1 MSLRPLPNRT
11 GAHVR
16 TLARAILC
24 ASMVAC
30 VVSCT
35 IPREITRTARSAIE
49 QLLLSEALNRSV
61 LDVALPLSID
71 EPLYMEVTGLQLGY
85 LAPLVSLPSVSDS
98 GTSTTTTSS
107 TSGYFS
113 PAGDLAFIRDGVAS
127 HLGVLGYRIAKRE
140 DDASY
145 LVRVV
150 VQSFGTSQSISFFG
164 MPPIQSVLIPFS
176 LPQLTVYQNLS
187 QDGFV
192 RYGIEV
198 IERASGRLYY
208 ATPWHSHR
216 TYHDQYT
223 ILFFFTFRVTDLDE
237 AP

>member
-1 MSLRPLPNRT
+1 MQ
-11 GAHVR
+11 G
-16 TLARAILC
+16 LARAVFW
-24 ASMVAC
+24 ASLLPLL
-30 VVSCT
+30 VSCT
-35 IPREITRTARSAIE
+35 IPREITKTARSAIE
-49 QLLLSEALNRSV
+49 QLLLAEALNRSL
-61 LDVALPLSID
+61 LDVSLPISVD

-85 LAPLVSLPSVSDS
+85 LSPMVPVSSVSAS
-98 GTSTTTTSS
+98 GEMSTTGSS

-113 PAGDLAFIRDGVAS
+113 PAGDLAFVKDAVAT
-127 HLGVLGYRIAKRE
+127 HLGVLGYRIFKRE
-140 DDASY
+140 EDASY

-176 LPQLTVYQNLS
+176 LPQLTVYQNLA

-192 RYGIEV
+192 RYGVEV
-198 IERASGRLYY
+198 IERASGRLLYS
-208 ATPWHSHR
+208 TPWHSHR

-223 ILFFFTFRVTDLDE
+223 IFFFFSFRMTDLDE

>member
-1 MSLRPLPNRT
+1 MQ
-11 GAHVR
+11 G
-16 TLARAILC
+16 LARAVFC
-24 ASMVAC
+24 ASLLPLLA
-30 VVSCT
+30 SCT
-35 IPREITRTARSAIE
+35 IPREITKTARSAIE
-49 QLLLSEALNRSV
+49 QLLLAEALNRSL
-61 LDVALPLSID
+61 LDVSLPISVD

-85 LAPLVSLPSVSDS
+85 LSPMVPVSSVSAS
-98 GTSTTTTSS
+98 GEMSTTGSS

-113 PAGDLAFIRDGVAS
+113 PAGDLAFVKDAVAT
-127 HLGVLGYRIAKRE
+127 HLGVLGYRIFKRE
-140 DDASY
+140 EDASY

-176 LPQLTVYQNLS
+176 LPQLTVYQNLA

-192 RYGIEV
+192 RYGVEV
-198 IERASGRLYY
+198 IERASGRLLYS
-208 ATPWHSHR
+208 TPWHSHR

-223 ILFFFTFRVTDLDE
+223 IFFFFSFRMTDLDE

>member
-1 MSLRPLPNRT
+1 MQ
-11 GAHVR
+11 G
-16 TLARAILC
+16 LARAVFW
-24 ASMVAC
+24 ASLLPLLA
-30 VVSCT
+30 SCT
-35 IPREITRTARSAIE
+35 IPREITKTARSAIE
-49 QLLLSEALNRSV
+49 QLLLAEALNRSL
-61 LDVALPLSID
+61 LDVALPISVD

-85 LAPLVSLPSVSDS
+85 LSPMVPVSSVSAS
-98 GTSTTTTSS
+98 GEMSTTGSS

-113 PAGDLAFIRDGVAS
+113 PAGDLAFVKDAVAT
-127 HLGVLGYRIAKRE
+127 HLGVLGYRIFKRE
-140 DDASY
+140 EDASY

-176 LPQLTVYQNLS
+176 LPQLTVYQNLA

-192 RYGIEV
+192 RYGVEV
-198 IERASGRLYY
+198 IERASGRLLYS
-208 ATPWHSHR
+208 TPWHSHR

-223 ILFFFTFRVTDLDE
+223 IFFFFSFRMTDLDE

>member
-1 MSLRPLPNRT
+1 MQ
-11 GAHVR
+11 G
-16 TLARAILC
+16 LARAVFW
-24 ASMVAC
+24 ASLLLLLA
-30 VVSCT
+30 SCT
-35 IPREITRTARSAIE
+35 IPREITKTARSAIE
-49 QLLLSEALNRSV
+49 QLLLAEALNRSL
-61 LDVALPLSID
+61 LDVALPISVD

-85 LAPLVSLPSVSDS
+85 LSPMVPVSSVSAS
-98 GTSTTTTSS
+98 GEMSTTGSS

-113 PAGDLAFIRDGVAS
+113 PAGDLAFVRDSVAT
-127 HLGVLGYRIAKRE
+127 HLGVLGYRISKRE
-140 DDASY
+140 EDASY

-176 LPQLTVYQNLS
+176 LPQLTVYQNLA

-192 RYGIEV
+192 RYGVEV
-198 IERASGRLYY
+198 IERASGRLLYS
-208 ATPWHSHR
+208 TPWHSHR

-223 ILFFFTFRVTDLDE
+223 IFFFFSFRMTDLDE